1 MMVSSDSESVHQRNW
16 YIEVYHL
23 QALKEV
29 KTTLVGS
36 TQGSKGRH
44 RQRKRGR
51 TWGMCLYPGPLME
64 CFGSQGKARLV
75 NSNSKG
81 WEFYKFHGALL

>member
-1 MMVSSDSESVHQRNW
+1 MVSSDSESVHQRNW
-16 YIEVYHL
+16 YIEVYHS

-36 TQGSKGRH
+36 IQGSKGRH

-51 TWGMCLYPGPLME
+51 TWVGHVPLSRSMDGVLG
-64 CFGSQGKARLV
+64 FSG
-75 NSNSKG
+75 
-81 WEFYKFHGALL
+81 